1 MTRLGRMIPG
11 SDALLLPA
19 NRRQYRRFERPGLS
33 ERQERIVNIGS
44 TALVALF
51 AIGWTYALSDS
62 RVRESLPSRFG
73 TAATTNPLS
82 PDAPPP
88 AVYLIDAAI
97 RQFASRTDFRGLS
110 GAVNV
115 AVQKPGETLP
125 LPDSLGADVR
135 VEYAAPGDTMAGA
148 PQPSEPGVWNLLVRI
163 GNAIRPVP
171 DLSVITLVPLSQ
183 KKAGRIGSYV
193 IGSWPYEAG
202 GRPRSPAYAPPAGL
216 VRVTPANLNTQLSE
230 HFQLRDFLT
239 KGQTNVWPKY
249 VALSP
254 LLLDKLELTIQELE
268 RSGHD
273 VKDVGVISGFRTPS
287 YNEAGGETS
296 GRGALSRHMYGD
308 AMDIYI
314 DGDRDGRMDDLNRDG
329 RVDIGD
335 ARVLGAAADRVE
347 KKYPSLIGGIG
358 IYRPTGAH
366 SGFVHIDTRGYRA
379 RW

>member
-1 MTRLGRMIPG
+1 MNPG
-11 SDALLLPA
+11 PQTTSPPV
-19 NRRQYRRFERPGLS
+19 NRRRYRRFERPGLS
-33 ERQERIVNIGS
+33 PRQERIVNIAGPV
-44 TALVALF
+44 LVALF
-51 AIGWTYALSDS
+51 TVGWTYALADS
-62 RVRESLPSRFG
+62 RVRASLPTRLG

-82 PDAPPP
+82 PHAPLPT
-88 AVYLIDAAI
+88 AYLIDAAI
-97 RQFASRTDFRGLS
+97 RRFGERTEYRGLS

-115 AVQKPGETLP
+115 TVKKPGEVLP
-125 LPDSLGADVR
+125 LPDSLSGEVR
-135 VEYAAPGDTMAGA
+135 VEYAAPGDTSVTTVE
-148 PQPSEPGVWNLLVRI
+148 PVQPGIWNLLVRI
-163 GNAIRPVP
+163 GDAIRPVP
-171 DLSVITLVPLSQ
+171 DFSVITLVPLSQ
-183 KKAGRIGSYV
+183 KKSGRIGSYV
-193 IGSWPYEAG
+193 VGSWPYESG

-216 VRVTPANLNTQLSE
+216 VRVTPENMNTRLSE

-239 KGQTNVWPKY
+239 KGQTDVWPKY

-268 RSGHD
+268 RSGYD

-287 YNEAGGETS
+287 YNESGGETS
-296 GRGALSRHMYGD
+296 GRAGLSRHMYGD

-314 DGDRDGRMDDLNRDG
+314 DSNGDGRMDDLNHDG

-347 KKYPSLIGGIG
+347 KQFPSLIGGVG
-358 IYRPTGAH
+358 VYRPTGAH

>member
-1 MTRLGRMIPG
+1 MTRLATMIVS
-11 SDALLLPA
+11 SDSLLLPG
-19 NRRQYRRFERPGLS
+19 NRRRYRRFERPGLS
-33 ERQERIVNIGS
+33 ARQERLVNIAS
-44 TALVALF
+44 TVLVVVF
-51 AIGWTYALSDS
+51 AVGWTYALSNS
-62 RVRESLPSRFG
+62 GVRASLPSG
-73 TAATTNPLS
+73 LATAATTNPLS

-88 AVYLIDAAI
+88 AVFLIDAAL
-97 RQFASRTDFRGLS
+97 RQFTKRVDYRGLS

-115 AVQKPGETLP
+115 AVQRPGEPLP

-135 VEYAAPGDTMAGA
+135 VEYAAPGDTISAA
-148 PQPSEPGVWNLLVRI
+148 PQPAGPGVWNLLVRI
-163 GNAIRPVP
+163 GDAIRPVP

-183 KKAGRIGSYV
+183 KKAGRIGSYLV
-193 IGSWPYEAG
+193 GSWPYESG
-202 GRPRSPAYAPPAGL
+202 GRPRSAAYAPPAGL
-216 VRVTPANLNTQLSE
+216 VRVTPENMNTQLSE

-239 KGQTNVWPKY
+239 KGQVDVWPKY

-287 YNEAGGETS
+287 YNEGGGETS
-296 GRGALSRHMYGD
+296 GRAGLSRHMYGD

-314 DGDRDGRMDDLNRDG
+314 DSNHDGRMDDLNRDG
-329 RVDIGD
+329 RIDIGD

-358 IYRPTGAH
+358 VYRPTGAH